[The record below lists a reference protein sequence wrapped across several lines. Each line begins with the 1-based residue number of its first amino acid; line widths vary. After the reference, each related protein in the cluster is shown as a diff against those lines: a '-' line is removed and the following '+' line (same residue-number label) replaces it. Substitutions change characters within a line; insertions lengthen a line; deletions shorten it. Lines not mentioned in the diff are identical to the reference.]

1 VQDLVAEALQLRP
14 EVEQNQLG
22 LENAR
27 LSMLGTKSN
36 LLPTLQAFANL
47 SNSGQ
52 AGSLNPNV
60 SYIDP
65 RTGLLTRGDAFFI
78 GGYGSVLNQILSRNF
93 PNYSVGF
100 NLTVPLRN
108 RATQADLITDELNYR
123 QSEIQYKQ
131 LRNNIKLNVMNAFTA
146 RQQARAAYD
155 TSVQARELYDQT
167 LAGTRRKYELGT
179 ATILDV
185 VIAQRDDTAR
195 QLAEVDALNQY
206 RRARTS
212 LEQVLGKILDD
223 FNVSLDE
230 AKSGTVG
237 REPDPIPAV
246 LPQPQQPPQ
255 PGQPQR

>member
-1 VQDLVAEALQLRP
+1 
-14 EVEQNQLG
+14 
-22 LENAR
+22 
-27 LSMLGTKSN
+27 
-36 LLPTLQAFANL
+36 
-47 SNSGQ
+47 
-52 AGSLNPNV
+52 LNPNV